1 MRRSQLLRGS
11 SREGSLK
18 ISTNRKKKKNNWF
31 LIKLI
36 EMNPIQ
42 ISQPYRKSGQSKEV
56 HTELPNSGVAFKLSC
71 SLTEF
76 IFLCAFHTLQI
87 FPLSSVPTK
96 LFSEMEIVLMQ
107 MLSRNWTD
115 SILCILSELIQGPVP
130 SFPGQSRSW
139 SHTKMC
145 TERGKTTRRD

>member
-1 MRRSQLLRGS
+1 
-11 SREGSLK
+11 
-18 ISTNRKKKKNNWF
+18 
-31 LIKLI
+31 
-36 EMNPIQ
+36 MNPIQ

-56 HTELPNSGVAFKLSC
+56 HTELPNSGVAFKVSY

-76 IFLCAFHTLQI
+76 IFLCAFQTLQI

-115 SILCILSELIQGPVP
+115 SILCILSELIQLH
-130 SFPGQSRSW
+130 SFIPRPIPFPKSHKNVYREGEKHQERLMGSWTQRVAVGEAGTSSGVGEDEESSR
-139 SHTKMC
+139 
-145 TERGKTTRRD
+145 